1 MNPKNNRYKIDGFHI
16 VDTNNLQAKPI
27 YIRALLDVGSHEY
40 RTSKLTPSE
49 KLNIITEL
57 GKKQLT
63 KVLSSCYKSN
73 NKPYNASD
81 DVELA
86 ISFLTNDFSKLAT
99 QSSKTTI
106 PNFEFCSLHYL
117 NQWITKD
124 RKYSEEL
131 QNGDEDIKLKM
142 LQEAAGFY
150 KVARNLHTTESFNP
164 NESHKRYQG
173 VLECIDSLN
182 ADDFS
187 ANPVAK
193 VEEIERQISKK
204 YGDRGVLSLTTKL
217 LWLKVK
223 EPIVIYDSQAR
234 KALGSKDGKYPE
246 YYAAWQSKFKRHQT
260 QIAEV
265 CAKLPELHLYAANRT
280 PKAEIEAVVNQNW
293 FHERV
298 FDIYL
303 WNEGN

>member
-1 MNPKNNRYKIDGFHI
+1 MPILRIALDIPLPTLFDYTGEAVVGQRVVVPFGTRRLVGVVMEVAATSTFDPARI
-16 VDTNNLQAKPI
+16 KPI
-27 YIRALLDVGSHEY
+27 AAAL
-40 RTSKLTPSE
+40 
-49 KLNIITEL
+49 
-57 GKKQLT
+57 Q
-63 KVLSSCYKSN
+63 
-73 NKPYNASD
+73 
-81 DVELA
+81 
-86 ISFLTNDFSKLAT
+86 
-99 QSSKTTI
+99 
-106 PNFEFCSLHYL
+106 
-117 NQWITKD
+117 D

-173 VLECIDSLN
+173 VLECIDSLK
-182 ADDFS
+182 ASDFS

>member
-1 MNPKNNRYKIDGFHI
+1 MNPKNNRYKIDRFHI
-16 VDTNNLQAKPI
+16 VDMDNPQAKSI
-27 YIRALLDVGSHEY
+27 YIRELLDVGSHEY
-40 RTSKLTPSE
+40 QTSKLTPSE

-86 ISFLTNDFSKLAT
+86 LILLTKIMKS
-99 QSSKTTI
+99 
-106 PNFEFCSLHYL
+106 PNFEYCSLHYL
-117 NQWITKD
+117 NQWIVYDK
-124 RKYSEEL
+124 KYCETLLNGSEDNKLRIL
-131 QNGDEDIKLKM
+131 QK
-142 LQEAAGFY
+142 AAGFY
-150 KVARNLHTTESFNP
+150 KVARNLHTTDAVKP
-164 NESHKRYQG
+164 NESYKRYQS
-173 VLECIDSLN
+173 VLDCIDSLK
-182 ADDFS
+182 ASDFS

-193 VEEIERQISKK
+193 VEEIERQISKQ

-246 YYAAWQSKFKRHQT
+246 YYAAWKEEFKRYQT
-260 QIAEV
+260 QIADV
-265 CAKLPELHLYAANRT
+265 CAKLPELHLYAAHRT
-280 PKAEIEAVVNQNW
+280 PKTDIEAVVNQNW

-303 WNEGN
+303 WSKGNT